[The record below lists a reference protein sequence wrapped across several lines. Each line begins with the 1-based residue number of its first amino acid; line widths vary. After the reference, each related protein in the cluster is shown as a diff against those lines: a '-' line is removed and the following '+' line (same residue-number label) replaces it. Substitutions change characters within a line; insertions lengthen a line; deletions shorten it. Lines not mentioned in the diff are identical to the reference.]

1 MSSQDSSPNFFPRDD
16 FLIVTILSAMTKQGF
31 LRPFCS
37 SGETATRV
45 SHRME
50 SSVVSRHTIVDSK
63 EPAPSL
69 WTTTAGL
76 GFDA

>member
-1 MSSQDSSPNFFPRDD
+1 MSSQDSSPSFFSRDD

-37 SGETATRV
+37 SGETETRV

-50 SSVVSRHTIVDSK
+50 PSVVSRHTIVDSK

-69 WTTTAGL
+69 WTTTSGL

>member
-1 MSSQDSSPNFFPRDD
+1 MSSQDSSPSFFPRDD

-31 LRPFCS
+31 LRPFRS
-37 SGETATRV
+37 SGEMATRV
-45 SHRME
+45 SYRME

-63 EPAPSL
+63 EPVPLL

>member
-1 MSSQDSSPNFFPRDD
+1 MSSQESSPSFFPRDD

-31 LRPFCS
+31 FRPFCS

-50 SSVVSRHTIVDSK
+50 PSVVSRHTIVDSK
-63 EPAPSL
+63 EPVPSL